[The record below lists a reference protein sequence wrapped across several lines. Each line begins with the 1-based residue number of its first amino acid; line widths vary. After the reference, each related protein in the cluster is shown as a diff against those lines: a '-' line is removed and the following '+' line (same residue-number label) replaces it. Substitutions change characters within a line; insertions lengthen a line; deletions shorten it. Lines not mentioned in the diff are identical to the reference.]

1 MEKSNYNNCS
11 RPSEFGECEVRVDD
25 AHLSESPSKVFD
37 FDEAQA
43 PLALLGN
50 ISPHLFS
57 SNPSSNVNFGSIE
70 VFNLSDSRCS
80 VFTLHP

>member
-11 RPSEFGECEVRVDD
+11 RPSEFGECDLRAGD
-25 AHLSESPSKVFD
+25 AHLSESPSKVYD

-50 ISPHLFS
+50 ILPPSTESLFQ
-57 SNPSSNVNFGSIE
+57 
-70 VFNLSDSRCS
+70 
-80 VFTLHP
+80 TLIYAYN